1 MLSPQLGLYIKW
13 SIFAYSCWLLR
24 PNTLSQQINIYIE
37 RERCGCIELY
47 WCGLSWLS
55 SFVAYTTDRVQC
67 QCHSQYCNGYARVFV
82 CIFLLVCSCGWL
94 LEKGLQVSNLI
105 EIIPLKWTL
114 VQHSCFVNPIS
125 CMQSIYTM
133 QNRHGQP
140 TERKRSFNMDTERES
155 TFSCFTMCFFIAKFM
170 CTTSAFKCSK
180 LRLGSDIS
188 IGVILNRPF
197 VFTTTLFNGDPAIFS
212 ATQLLFLFCYCSFC
226 SSSSFVFRL
235 LML

>member
-1 MLSPQLGLYIKW
+1 MDASNFIGVACRGSRRLLPSLLIVCSANAIP
-13 SIFAYSCWLLR
+13 SIAMG
-24 PNTLSQQINIYIE
+24 T
-37 RERCGCIELY
+37 
-47 WCGLSWLS
+47 
-55 SFVAYTTDRVQC
+55 RVC
-67 QCHSQYCNGYARVFV
+67 V

-140 TERKRSFNMDTERES
+140 TERKRSFNMDTQREKVL
-155 TFSCFTMCFFIAKFM
+155 FRVLQCVFFIAKFM